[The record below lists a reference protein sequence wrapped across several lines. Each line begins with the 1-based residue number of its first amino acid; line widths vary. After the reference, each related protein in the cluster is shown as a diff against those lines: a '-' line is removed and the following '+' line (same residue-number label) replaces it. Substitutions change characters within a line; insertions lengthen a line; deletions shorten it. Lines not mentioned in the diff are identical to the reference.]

1 MIEPVDDRWFLTP
14 NDDDRTDE
22 EKESYEDSQDK
33 EMDERALERHL
44 GREK

>member
-1 MIEPVDDRWFLTP
+1 MTMCDRFELP
-14 NDDDRTDE
+14 DSDDRTDE